1 MSASLEISQLIQK
14 LATAAASLEISCR
27 PDQLIQKNSEN
38 SEHFPNQLASF
49 KTTQLIKTIYS
60 ELFSSSKLTK
70 GGHHLK
76 KTVFFGNFSQMAD
89 PPPFG
94 NPLYFAFQA
103 IRSNFVFLK
112 KVIFGWYFS
121 FQIWEQGTPPPTFWE
136 NFPKIPYFILNRI
149 MAIISEYL

>member
-38 SEHFPNQLASF
+38 SEHFPNQPASF

-76 KTVFFGNFSQMAD
+76 KTVFFGIFSKMAD
-89 PPPFG
+89 PPPPFG
-94 NPLYFAFQA
+94 NPLVEKIFQGLFC
-103 IRSNFVFLK
+103 ILGHKEQFCFSQKITFWVVFLLLDLG
-112 KVIFGWYFS
+112 IGD
-121 FQIWEQGTPPPTFWE
+121 PPSPLLGKL
-136 NFPKIPYFILNRI
+136 PK
-149 MAIISEYL
+149 

>member
-76 KTVFFGNFSQMAD
+76 KRYILGIFPKWRT
-89 PPPFG
+89 PTPFG
-94 NPLYFAFQA
+94 NPLVEKFFMVYFAFQA

-112 KVIFGWYFS
+112 KVTFGWYFS
-121 FQIWEQGTPPPTFWE
+121 FQIWEQGTPPPPFWE
-136 NFPKIPYFILNRI
+136 NFPKNTVFYF
-149 MAIISEYL
+149 